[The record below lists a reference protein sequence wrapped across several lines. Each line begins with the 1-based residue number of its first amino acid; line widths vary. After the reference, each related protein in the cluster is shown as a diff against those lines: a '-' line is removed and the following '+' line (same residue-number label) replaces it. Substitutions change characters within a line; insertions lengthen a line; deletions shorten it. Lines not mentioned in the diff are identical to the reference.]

1 MKNSLEFSTTI
12 LRAVIIGGRYYHPGD
27 HALVNAEIFRELV
40 AIFAADP
47 KDRPRRYAGTKSTA
61 RRSH

>member
-1 MKNSLEFSTTI
+1 MKNSEFSTTI
-12 LRAVIIGGRYYHPGD
+12 LREIILCGRYYHPGD
-27 HALVNAEIFRELV
+27 TAQVNAEIFRELV